1 MDFEDI
7 LKEIITRGADP
18 TASRWLREIE
28 DEYGAVPLIFQRMA
42 QRPEV
47 LVSHLLYKDSVT
59 HTSTIDPKYVELISL
74 AVGAALKCTHCVE
87 YHMKSAM
94 SKGATRDEILEVVLI
109 AGLLANSSVLA
120 NAYRVVDKN
129 PPECGPSCEI
139 NGLFRKKPQE

>member
-1 MDFEDI
+1 MEFDDI
-7 LKEIITRGADP
+7 LQEIIDRGADK

-28 DEYGAVPLIFQRMA
+28 DEFGAVPLIFQRMA

-74 AVGAALKCTHCVE
+74 AVGAALGCTHCVE
-87 YHMKSAM
+87 YHMTSAM

-129 PPECGPSCEI
+129 SSECGPSCEI
-139 NGLFRKKPQE
+139 NGFSRKKPQE